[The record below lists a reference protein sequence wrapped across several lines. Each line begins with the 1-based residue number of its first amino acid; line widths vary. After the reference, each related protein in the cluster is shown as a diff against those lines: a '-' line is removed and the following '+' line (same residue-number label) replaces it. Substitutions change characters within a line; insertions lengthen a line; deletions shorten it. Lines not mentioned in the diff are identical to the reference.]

1 MNALR
6 YACREAVAS
15 LWRRRGAS
23 ALAMSAIGLAML
35 VLGALL
41 LLTSNLERVVGDW
54 ASGAE
59 LSVFLRDSV
68 TDAERRALEA
78 MLDGEP
84 AVAGRVAVTKAQAL
98 ERFRRDFADL
108 AALAGAPEGN
118 PFPAS
123 IEVRLRQG
131 AGASQ
136 QVSAL
141 AGRLGAMAGVADVRF
156 DRQWMDRV
164 AGLLATVRRIGLAFA
179 LVMMAAAALTV
190 GAVVR
195 LALHARRNEVDIM
208 QLVGAPYVFIRG
220 PFVVEGV
227 IQGGLGALAALLVLG
242 AGFWMAQAWW
252 GSELAS
258 TLGGDLL
265 RFLGAGTC
273 ALLVV
278 GGMAV
283 GGLGGLAAS
292 RTVS

>member
-6 YACREAVAS
+6 YACREAAAS

-23 ALAMSAIGLAML
+23 MLAMAAIGLAML

-59 LSVFLRDSV
+59 LSVFLRDTA
-68 TDAERRALEA
+68 TDSEKRAVEA
-78 MLDGEP
+78 LLDGEP
-84 AVAGRVAVTKAQAL
+84 AVAGRVTVTKADAL

-108 AALAGAPEGN
+108 AALAGTPEGN

-131 AGASQ
+131 SGASQ

-141 AGRLGAMAGVADVRF
+141 AGRLGAMDGVADVRF

-164 AGLLATVRRIGLAFA
+164 AALLVTVRRVGLAFA

-190 GAVVR
+190 AAVVR

-227 IQGGLGALAALLVLG
+227 MQGGLGALAALLVLAG
-242 AGFWMAQAWW
+242 GFWMAQVWW
-252 GSELAS
+252 GSAVAAA
-258 TLGGDLL
+258 LGAEAL
-265 RFLGAGTC
+265 RFLGGGTC

-278 GGMAV
+278 GGMTV
-283 GGLGGLAAS
+283 GGLGGFAAS